1 MPQSNDNL
9 QKFGPKSRE
18 WLRDIGITSEAQIR
32 DLGVVEVY
40 RRLKARFPDRV
51 TLNMLYGLEAALT
64 GTRWNLL
71 PDEVK
76 AELRREAE
84 NESTEY

>member
-1 MPQSNDNL
+1 MADDNL
-9 QKFGPKSRE
+9 KGIGPKSRE
-18 WLRDIGITSEAQIR
+18 WLREIGITSEAQIR

-40 RRLKARFPDRV
+40 RQLKARFPDKV

-84 NESTEY
+84 NESTED